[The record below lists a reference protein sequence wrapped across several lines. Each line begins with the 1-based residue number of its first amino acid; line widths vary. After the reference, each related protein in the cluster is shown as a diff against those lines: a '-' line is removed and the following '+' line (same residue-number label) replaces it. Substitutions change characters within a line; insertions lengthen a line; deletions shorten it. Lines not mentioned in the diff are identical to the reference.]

1 MKRKPIQLDAID
13 RKIVAILRMDGRI
26 TNQALSEQVGLSARP
41 CLERLRKLEASGLI
55 QGYSA
60 RLSPELAGHAIIAF
74 AQISLRDHS
83 VGRRERVEKV
93 LKACP
98 DVVEVQV
105 VSGEADYLARIVAG
119 SLAEY
124 EELTGAWLADA
135 QLGMA
140 KIATTFALKALKE
153 FEGYPL
159 AGDA

>member
-1 MKRKPIQLDAID
+1 MKRKTLTLDAID
-13 RKIVAILRMDGRI
+13 RRIIAVLRGEGRI
-26 TNQALSEQVGLSARP
+26 TNQALSERVGLSARP
-41 CLERLRKLEASGLI
+41 CLERVRKLETSGLI
-55 QGYSA
+55 RGYGA
-60 RLSPELAGHAIIAF
+60 RLAPELAGHAIVAF

-93 LKACP
+93 LKGCP

-119 SLAEY
+119 SLADY

-135 QLGMA
+135 QLGVA
-140 KIATTFALKALKE
+140 RIATTFALKALKE

-159 AGDA
+159 GED

>member
-1 MKRKPIQLDAID
+1 VKRKPVQLDAID
-13 RKIVAILRMDGRI
+13 RAIVAILRSDGRI

-55 QGYSA
+55 RGYGA
-60 RLSPELAGHAIIAF
+60 RLAPELAGHAIVAF

-135 QLGMA
+135 QLGVA
-140 KIATTFALKALKE
+140 RIATTFALKALKE
-153 FEGYPL
+153 FDGYPL
-159 AGDA
+159 GEG